1 VSFLLR
7 VDHELRAWAVAHR
20 IGWLD
25 QPIFLLSAAGLYGAI
40 WVFIALILA
49 AFRRMLWRDLAR
61 LVLVLLVTTVA
72 TDYVLKPAIHRLR
85 PFQAMPDVVVIGRH
99 SETASFP
106 SGHTA
111 TAIAGAFVFTRLWPA
126 GAAAWWLLAA
136 AIGYSRV
143 YLGVH
148 YPLDVV
154 AGALVG
160 AACAFGVWRLTHGA
174 RGFSRAPSSRDG
186 TGAR

>member
-1 VSFLLR
+1 MSFLLR
-7 VDHELRAWAVAHR
+7 VDHELRAWAVTHR

-25 QPIFLLSAAGLYGAI
+25 HPIFFLSATGLYGAV

-49 AFRRMLWRDLAR
+49 LVRRMLWRDLGR
-61 LVLVLLVTTVA
+61 LVLVLLVTTMA
-72 TDYVLKPAIHRLR
+72 TDYVLKPAIHRAR
-85 PFQAMPDVVVIGRH
+85 PFQTTPDVAVIGQH
-99 SETASFP
+99 SDTASFP
-106 SGHTA
+106 SGHAA
-111 TAIAGAFVFTRLWPA
+111 TAVAGAIVFTRLRPA
-126 GAAAWWLLAA
+126 GGAFWWLLAV

-160 AACAFGVWRLTHGA
+160 AACALGVWRLTDGA
-174 RGFSRAPSSRDG
+174 RGNRGGRNIAEKR
-186 TGAR
+186 TL